1 MRWVRTMPA
10 VFLILGLSFGS
21 WLSRLPSVRDALDAS
36 TLEMSFYGICLAGGS
51 MIGLACSGRIVQR
64 YGPKRTLLATTLAQS
79 AALVIAVWALLNIS
93 LTTGLMFLL
102 LYGFMFATADIAM
115 NVSGAEAERA
125 FGKPRMPLM
134 HAGYSTGTVL
144 AMAVGAGSES
154 LDIPVQ
160 LHLTAISVVLAVAIV
175 LLARNLPSDRTQPL
189 EAPVTEATGPLTVI
203 AVSGGHQPAFSTA
216 TGPITLIAATA
227 ARPAQPPAPATPT
240 PHTRPYSPWRN
251 PHILLIGCIALA
263 AGLIDGT
270 ASDWIPLALVDG
282 RDVPNATG
290 TLMLGLFFTAIMA
303 SRICGSAI
311 ITRFGRV
318 NAVRGSAVLGS
329 IGIIMVLTLPSTPML
344 VIGVCLWGLG
354 SGLGWPIA
362 ISAAADRPETAVR
375 DVAAVSALGYGSMLL
390 GPMAFGVLGEWIG
403 LLTTFWLL
411 LLFTLI
417 LGLFAHHAREPG
429 THPQSADKLT
439 R

>member
-1 MRWVRTMPA
+1 MPA
-10 VFLILGLSFGS
+10 VFLLLGLSFGS

-51 MIGLACSGRIVQR
+51 IIGLACSGRIVQHF
-64 YGPKRTLLATTLAQS
+64 GPKRTLLATTLAQS
-79 AALVIAVWALLNIS
+79 AALIIAVWALLNIS
-93 LTTGLMFLL
+93 LATGLVFLL
-102 LYGFMFATADIAM
+102 LYGFMFATADVAM

-144 AMAVGAGSES
+144 ALVLGASAEA

-175 LLARNLPSDRTQPL
+175 LLAHNLPVDRTPPQA
-189 EAPVTEATGPLTVI
+189 APVTEATGPLTVI
-203 AVSGGHQPAFSTA
+203 AVAGGHQPAFSTA
-216 TGPITLIAATA
+216 TGPITLT
-227 ARPAQPPAPATPT
+227 PAEATPGQPRIPAAPT
-240 PHTRPYSPWRN
+240 PPTRPYSPWRN

-270 ASDWIPLALVDG
+270 ASDWLPLALVDG

-290 TLMLGLFFTAIMA
+290 TLMLGLFFTAIMT

-311 ITRFGRV
+311 ITHFGRV
-318 NAVRGSAVLGS
+318 NAVRGSAILGS

-344 VIGVCLWGLG
+344 VIGVFLWGLG

-362 ISAAADRPETAVR
+362 ISAAADRPDTAVR

-403 LLTTFWLL
+403 LLNTFWLL

-429 THPQSADKLT
+429 PQPQSADKLT